1 MKRHIGDRTEQF
13 VEWTPEDMYVIK
25 QMHWYCL
32 DWFVLLSSCPG
43 EWMKSS
49 DIKLK
54 PKHVPISEL
63 NATQLN
69 RLLPPIYA
77 YRPSKRGQRKRSIIS
92 ALPSK

>member
-13 VEWTPEDMYVIK
+13 VEWTPEDI
-25 QMHWYCL
+25 
-32 DWFVLLSSCPG
+32 CPG
-43 EWMKSS
+43 EWIKGS
-49 DIKLK
+49 DVKLK

-77 YRPSKRGQRKRSIIS
+77 YRPRNHGQRKRSIIS
-92 ALPSK
+92 ALQSK

>member
-13 VEWTPEDMYVIK
+13 VEWTPEDMSVIEK
-25 QMHWYCL
+25 KR
-32 DWFVLLSSCPG
+32 FVFFKIDLYFSCPG
-43 EWMKSS
+43 EWIKGS
-49 DIKLK
+49 DVKLK

-77 YRPSKRGQRKRSIIS
+77 YRSRQHGQRKRSIIS
-92 ALPSK
+92 ALQSK

>member
-1 MKRHIGDRTEQF
+1 
-13 VEWTPEDMYVIK
+13 
-25 QMHWYCL
+25 
-32 DWFVLLSSCPG
+32 
-43 EWMKSS
+43 MKSS